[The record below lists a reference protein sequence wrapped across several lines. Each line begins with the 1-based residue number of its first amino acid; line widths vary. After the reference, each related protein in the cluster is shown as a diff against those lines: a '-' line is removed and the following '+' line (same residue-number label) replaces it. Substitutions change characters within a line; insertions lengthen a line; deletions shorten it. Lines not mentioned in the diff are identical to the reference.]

1 MGVPHRETR
10 QDWSSGMAKI
20 SRRQYA
26 DLYGPTTGDKIRLGD
41 TNLFVEIEKDL
52 RVYGE
57 EAVYGGG
64 KTLRDGMGYDNELT
78 SAAGAPDLVIT
89 NVTIIDG
96 VQGVIK
102 ADVGVKDGLICG
114 IGKAGNPA
122 IMPGVTP
129 GLALGAGTDAI
140 SGEHLILT
148 AGGIDAHVH
157 FISPQQA
164 EAALSN
170 GVTTLF
176 GGGIGPTDGTNGTTI
191 TPGTW
196 NIEMMLR
203 SFDAWPVNAGV
214 LGKGNCSSPAPMVE
228 QLHAGAMGFKI
239 HEDWGSTPAAIRACL
254 GVADEYD
261 VQVCIHT
268 DTLNEA
274 GFVENTIA
282 AFEGRTIH
290 TYHTEGAGGGH
301 APDIIRVAGVSNVIP
316 SSTNPTLP
324 YGINSQAELFD
335 MTMICHN
342 LSPKIPTDVAFAESR
357 VRVETIAAENVL
369 HDMGAISILSSDS
382 QAMGRVGENWA
393 RTIQTAHLMKAR
405 RGAYAGDASG
415 NDNERV
421 LRFVSKVTINPAIAQ
436 GVSHVIGSVEVGKM
450 ADLVLWSPAFFGAK
464 PKMVIK
470 GGMIS
475 WALMGDPNASLPTP
489 QPVIYRPMFGAMGSA
504 LAKTRVTFT
513 SHAGFEDGIAERYA
527 LQSQVIPVYG
537 TRTISKA
544 SMVRNATLPSIEV
557 NPETFAVTVD
567 GEHATIE
574 PATELP
580 LTQLHFFS

>member
-1 MGVPHRETR
+1 MT
-10 QDWSSGMAKI
+10 KL

-26 DLYGPTTGDKIRLGD
+26 DLYGPTTGDRIRLAD
-41 TNLFVEIEKDL
+41 TDLYIEIEKDL

-89 NVTIIDG
+89 NVTIVDA

-102 ADVGVKDGLICG
+102 ADLGIKNGLIVG

-122 IMPGVTP
+122 TMSGVTR
-129 GLALGAGTDAI
+129 GLALGPGTDAI

-164 EAALSN
+164 QAALSN

-176 GGGIGPTDGTNGTTI
+176 GGGIGPSDGTNGTTI

-214 LGKGNCSSPAPMVE
+214 HGKGNCSAPLPIDE
-228 QLHAGAMGFKI
+228 QIRAGAMGLKV
-239 HEDWGSTPAAIRACL
+239 HEDWGSTPSAIRMAL
-254 GVADEYD
+254 TVADDHD

-274 GFVENTIA
+274 GFVESTIA

-301 APDIIRVAGVSNVIP
+301 APDIIRVAGIANVLP
-316 SSTNPTLP
+316 SSTNPTMP

-335 MTMICHN
+335 MVMVCHN

-357 VRVETIAAENVL
+357 VRAETIAAENVL
-369 HDMGAISILSSDS
+369 HDLGAISILSSDS

-405 RGAYAGDASG
+405 RGAYPGDASG
-415 NDNERV
+415 NDNQRV
-421 LRFVSKVTINPAIAQ
+421 LRFVAKVTINPAIVA

-450 ADLVLWSPAFFGAK
+450 ADLILWEPAFFGAK

-475 WALMGDPNASLPTP
+475 WAVMGDPNASLPTP
-489 QPVIYRPMFGAMGSA
+489 QPAVYRPMFGALGPA
-504 LAKTRVTFT
+504 VAKTRVTFT
-513 SHAGFEDGIAERYA
+513 SHAGYEAGIADRYA
-527 LQSQVIPVYG
+527 LTSKVVPVYG
-537 TRTISKA
+537 TRTLTKA
-544 SMVRNATLPSIEV
+544 SMVRNDRLPVIEV
-557 NPETFAVTVD
+557 NPETFAVMVD
-567 GEHATIE
+567 GKHATIE
-574 PATELP
+574 PATHLP
-580 LTQLHFFS
+580 LAQLHFFS

>member
-1 MGVPHRETR
+1 
-10 QDWSSGMAKI
+10 MAKI

-26 DLYGPTTGDKIRLGD
+26 DLYGPTTGDKIRLAD

-96 VQGVIK
+96 VLGVIK
-102 ADVGVKDGLICG
+102 ADVGIKDGVVCG

-122 IMPGVTP
+122 IMPGVTA

-176 GGGIGPTDGTNGTTI
+176 GGGIGPSDGTNGTTI

-196 NIEMMLR
+196 NIEMML
-203 SFDAWPVNAGV
+203 SAFDSWPVNAGV
-214 LGKGNCSSPAPMVE
+214 LGKGNCSSAAPMVE

-239 HEDWGSTPAAIRACL
+239 HEDWGSTPAAIRASL
-254 GVADEYD
+254 AVADEYD

-357 VRVETIAAENVL
+357 VRAETIAAENVL
-369 HDMGAISILSSDS
+369 HDIGAISILSSDS
-382 QAMGRVGENWA
+382 QAMGRVGENWMRA
-393 RTIQTAHLMKAR
+393 IQTAHLMKER
-405 RGAYAGDASG
+405 TGAYAGDTSG
-415 NDNERV
+415 NDNQRV

-436 GVSHVIGSVEVGKM
+436 GVSHVIGSVAVGKM
-450 ADLVLWSPAFFGAK
+450 ADLVLWEPAFFAAK

-470 GGMIS
+470 GGFIS
-475 WALMGDPNASLPTP
+475 WSLMGDPNASLPTP
-489 QPVIYRPMFGAMGSA
+489 QPVMYRPMFGALTSA
-504 LAKTRVTFT
+504 IPKTRVTFT
-513 SHAGFEDGIAERYA
+513 SLAAHQDGIAGRYG
-527 LQSQVIPVYG
+527 LTSKVLPVYG

-544 SMVRNATLPSIEV
+544 SMVRNSTLPTIEV

-567 GEHATIE
+567 GKHATIE
-574 PATELP
+574 PATNIP
-580 LTQLHFFS
+580 LSQLYFFS

>member
-1 MGVPHRETR
+1 
-10 QDWSSGMAKI
+10 MAKI
-20 SRRQYA
+20 SRQQYS
-26 DLYGPTTGDKIRLGD
+26 DLYGPTTGDKIRLAD
-41 TNLFVEIEKDL
+41 TDLYIEIENDL

-89 NVTIIDG
+89 NVTILDA

-102 ADVGVKDGLICG
+102 ADVGIKNGLVCG
-114 IGKAGNPA
+114 IGKAGNPS
-122 IMPGVTP
+122 IMSGVTP
-129 GLALGAGTDAI
+129 GLALGPATDAI
-140 SGEHLILT
+140 TGEHLILT

-164 EAALSN
+164 QAALSN

-176 GGGIGPTDGTNGTTI
+176 GGGVGPTDGTNGTTI

-203 SFDAWPVNAGV
+203 SFDSWPVNAGV
-214 LGKGNCSSPAPMVE
+214 LGKGNCTGVAPIEE
-228 QLHAGAMGFKI
+228 QIRAGAMGLKI
-239 HEDWGSTPAAIRACL
+239 HEDWGSTPAAIRTSL
-254 GVADEYD
+254 TVADAMD

-301 APDIIRVAGVSNVIP
+301 APDIIRVAGLSNVIP

-324 YGINSQAELFD
+324 FGINSQAELFD

-369 HDMGAISILSSDS
+369 HDLGAISILSSDS
-382 QAMGRVGENWA
+382 QAMGRVGENWM
-393 RTIQTAHLMKAR
+393 RTIQTADLMKER
-405 RGAYAGDASG
+405 MGAYDGDTSG
-415 NDNERV
+415 NDNARV
-421 LRFVSKVTINPAIAQ
+421 LRFIAKVTINPAIAQ
-436 GVSHVIGSVEVGKM
+436 GVSHVIGSIEVGKM
-450 ADLVLWSPAFFGAK
+450 ADLVLWEPAFFGAK

-489 QPVIYRPMFGAMGSA
+489 QPVMYRPMFGAMGSA
-504 LAKTRVTFT
+504 LEKTRVTFT
-513 SHAGFEDGIAERYA
+513 SRAGYDAGIVDRYQ
-527 LQSQVIPVYG
+527 LRSQVMPVYG
-537 TRTISKA
+537 TRTITKS
-544 SMVRNATLPSIEV
+544 SMIRNALTPIIEV
-557 NPETFAVTVD
+557 NPETFAVTVN
-567 GEHATIE
+567 GKHATIE
-574 PATELP
+574 PAKRVSLG
-580 LTQLHFFS
+580 QLYFFS

>member
-1 MGVPHRETR
+1 M
-10 QDWSSGMAKI
+10 S
-20 SRRQYA
+20 
-26 DLYGPTTGDKIRLGD
+26 
-41 TNLFVEIEKDL
+41 
-52 RVYGE
+52 
-57 EAVYGGG
+57 
-64 KTLRDGMGYDNELT
+64 
-78 SAAGAPDLVIT
+78 
-89 NVTIIDG
+89 
-96 VQGVIK
+96 
-102 ADVGVKDGLICG
+102 
-114 IGKAGNPA
+114 
-122 IMPGVTP
+122 GVTR
-129 GLALGAGTDAI
+129 GLALGPGTDAI

-164 EAALSN
+164 QAALSN

-176 GGGIGPTDGTNGTTI
+176 GGGIGPSDGTNGTTI

-214 LGKGNCSSPAPMVE
+214 HGKGNCSALLPIEE
-228 QLHAGAMGFKI
+228 QIRAGAMGLKV
-239 HEDWGSTPAAIRACL
+239 HEDWGSTPAAIRMAL
-254 GVADEYD
+254 TAADDHD

-274 GFVENTIA
+274 GFVESTIA

-301 APDIIRVAGVSNVIP
+301 APDIIRVAGISNVIP
-316 SSTNPTLP
+316 SSTNPTMP

-335 MTMICHN
+335 MVMVCHN

-357 VRVETIAAENVL
+357 VRAETIAAENVL
-369 HDMGAISILSSDS
+369 HDLGAISILSSDS

-405 RGAYAGDASG
+405 LGAYPGDASG
-415 NDNERV
+415 NDNQRV
-421 LRFVSKVTINPAIAQ
+421 LRFVAKVTINPAIVA

-450 ADLVLWSPAFFGAK
+450 ADLVLWEPAFFGAK

-475 WALMGDPNASLPTP
+475 WAIMGDPNASLPTP
-489 QPVIYRPMFGAMGSA
+489 QPVVYRPMFGALGPA
-504 LAKTRVTFT
+504 VAKTRVTFT
-513 SHAGFEDGIAERYA
+513 SHAAYEDGIVDRYE
-527 LQSQVIPVYG
+527 LTSKVVPVYG
-537 TRTISKA
+537 TRTITKA
-544 SMVRNATLPSIEV
+544 SMVRNDRLPVIKV
-557 NPETFAVTVD
+557 NPETFAVMVD
-567 GEHATIE
+567 GKHATIE
-574 PATELP
+574 PATHLP
-580 LTQLHFFS
+580 LAQLHFFS

>member
-1 MGVPHRETR
+1 
-10 QDWSSGMAKI
+10 MAKI
-20 SRRQYA
+20 SRQQYS
-26 DLYGPTTGDKIRLGD
+26 DLYGPTTGDKIRLAD
-41 TNLFVEIEKDL
+41 TDLYIEIEKDL

-89 NVTIIDG
+89 NVTIVDA

-102 ADVGVKDGLICG
+102 ADVGIKNGLVCA
-114 IGKAGNPA
+114 IGKAGNPST
-122 IMPGVTP
+122 MSGVTP
-129 GLALGAGTDAI
+129 GLALGPGTDAI

-157 FISPQQA
+157 YISPQQA
-164 EAALSN
+164 LAALSN
-170 GVTTLF
+170 GVTTVF
-176 GGGIGPTDGTNGTTI
+176 GGGVGPTDGTNGTTI

-203 SFDAWPVNAGV
+203 SFDSWPVNAGV
-214 LGKGNCSSPAPMVE
+214 LGKGNGSAPVPLEE
-228 QLHAGAMGFKI
+228 QLRAGAAGLKI
-239 HEDWGSTPAAIRACL
+239 HEDWGSTPAAIRNAL
-254 GVADEYD
+254 TVADNYD

-301 APDIIRVAGVSNVIP
+301 APDIIRVAGLSNVIP

-357 VRVETIAAENVL
+357 VRAETIAAENVL
-369 HDMGAISILSSDS
+369 HDLGAISILSSDS
-382 QAMGRVGENWA
+382 QAMGRIGENWT
-393 RTIQTAHLMKAR
+393 RTIQTADLMKLR
-405 RGAYAGDASG
+405 LGAYKGDTSG

-421 LRFVSKVTINPAIAQ
+421 LRFVAKVTINPAIAQ
-436 GVSHVIGSVEVGKM
+436 GVAHVIGSVEVGKM
-450 ADLVLWSPAFFGAK
+450 ADLVLWEPAFFGAK

-504 LAKTRVTFT
+504 LPRTRITFT
-513 SHAGFEDGIAERYA
+513 SHVAIEDGIVDRYE
-527 LQSQVIPVYG
+527 LKSQVVPVYG
-537 TRTISKA
+537 TRTITKG
-544 SMVRNATLPSIEV
+544 SMVRNNTLPVIEV

-567 GEHATIE
+567 GTHATIE
-574 PATELP
+574 PATRLP

>member
-1 MGVPHRETR
+1 
-10 QDWSSGMAKI
+10 MAKI
-20 SRRQYA
+20 SRQQYS

-41 TNLFVEIEKDL
+41 TDLYIEIEKDL
-52 RVYGE
+52 RIYGE

-89 NVTIIDG
+89 NVTIVDA

-102 ADVGVKDGLICG
+102 ADVGIKNGLIYG
-114 IGKAGNPA
+114 IGKAGNPST
-122 IMPGVTP
+122 MSGVTLP
-129 GLALGAGTDAI
+129 LGPGTDAI

-203 SFDAWPVNAGV
+203 SFDSWPVNAGV
-214 LGKGNCSSPAPMVE
+214 LGKGNSSSVVTIEE
-228 QLHAGAMGFKI
+228 QIRAGAMGLKI
-239 HEDWGSTPAAIRACL
+239 HEDWGSTPEAIRTSL
-254 GVADEYD
+254 KVADAFD

-301 APDIIRVAGVSNVIP
+301 APDIIRVAGQPNVIP

-357 VRVETIAAENVL
+357 VRPETIAAENVL
-369 HDMGAISILSSDS
+369 HDIGAISILSSDS
-382 QAMGRVGENWA
+382 QAMGRVGENWM
-393 RTIQTAHLMKAR
+393 RTIQTAHLMKTR
-405 RGAYAGDASG
+405 FGAYDGDKSG
-415 NDNERV
+415 NDNQRV

-436 GVSHVIGSVEVGKM
+436 GVSHVVGSIEIGKM
-450 ADLVLWSPAFFGAK
+450 ADLVLWEPAFFGAK

-489 QPVIYRPMFGAMGSA
+489 QPVIYRPMYGMYGSA
-504 LAKTRVTFT
+504 LPKTRVTFT
-513 SHAGFEDGIAERYA
+513 SAAGFEHGIVDRYE
-527 LQSQVIPVYG
+527 LKSQVMPVYN
-537 TRTISKA
+537 TRAISKG
-544 SMVRNATLPSIEV
+544 SMVRNNALPTIEV

-567 GEHATIE
+567 GKHATVE
-574 PATELP
+574 PATSVP

>member
-1 MGVPHRETR
+1 
-10 QDWSSGMAKI
+10 MAKI
-20 SRRQYA
+20 SRQQYA
-26 DLYGPTTGDKIRLGD
+26 DLYGPTVGDKIRLAD
-41 TNLFVEIEKDL
+41 TDLYIEIEKDL

-78 SAAGAPDLVIT
+78 NAGGSPDLVIT
-89 NVTIIDG
+89 NVTIVDG
-96 VQGVIK
+96 VLGVIK
-102 ADVGVKDGLICG
+102 ADVGIKNGHICG
-114 IGKAGNPA
+114 IGKAGSPS

-129 GLALGAGTDAI
+129 GLALGPGCDAI

-157 FISPQQA
+157 FIAPQQA

-176 GGGIGPTDGTNGTTI
+176 GGGIGPSDGTNGTTI
-191 TPGTW
+191 TPGPW

-203 SFDAWPVNAGV
+203 AFDAFPVNAGV
-214 LGKGNCSSPAPMVE
+214 LGKGNCSSQEPLAE
-228 QLHAGAMGFKI
+228 QLYAGAMGLKV
-239 HEDWGSTPAAIRACL
+239 HEDWGSTPGAIRASL
-254 GVADEYD
+254 VAADRFD
-261 VQVCIHT
+261 VQVAIHT

-301 APDIIRVAGVSNVIP
+301 APDIIRVAALSNVLP

-324 YGINSQAELFD
+324 FGINSQAELFD

-342 LSPKIPTDVAFAESR
+342 LNPRIPTDVAFAESR

-369 HDMGAISILSSDS
+369 HDLGAISILSSDS
-382 QAMGRVGENWA
+382 QAMGRVGENWTRA
-393 RTIQTAHLMKAR
+393 IQTAHLMKLRA
-405 RGAYAGDASG
+405 GAYDGDKSG
-415 NDNERV
+415 NDNARV

-450 ADLVLWSPAFFGAK
+450 ADLVLWEPAFFGVK
-464 PKMVIK
+464 PKLVIK
-470 GGMIS
+470 GGAIS

-489 QPVIYRPMFGAMGSA
+489 QPVIYRPMFGAMGST
-504 LAKTRVTFT
+504 LSKTRVTFT
-513 SHAGFEDGIAERYA
+513 SRAAYENGIADRYQ
-527 LQSQVIPVYG
+527 LRSQVMPVYG
-537 TRTISKA
+537 TRTASKS
-544 SMVRNATLPSIEV
+544 SMIRNSAMPTIEV
-557 NPETFAVTVD
+557 NPETFAVRVN
-567 GEHATIE
+567 GKHATIE
-574 PATELP
+574 PITTVP
-580 LTQLHFFS
+580 MGQLYFFS